1 MKNLKLS
8 RKSYLL
14 MGIALIAFVS
24 FGFTRFSHNG
34 VKQNTIPV
42 YSLNMKPASSAHFK
56 CGDGKCGKAEKT
68 TQEKSKKKES
78 AKCGDGKCGDA
89 KAGDKSTKKQDAK
102 CGNGKCGDGKSK
114 TTKAKK
120 TKTGNEAKC
129 GK

>member
-1 MKNLKLS
+1 MKIIKTLYLS
-8 RKSYLL
+8 LL
-14 MGIALIAFVS
+14 MIGIVFLS
-24 FGFTRFSHNG
+24 FSFRIQHHYDKKPVQTNLN
-34 VKQNTIPV
+34 VKKYTPTII
-42 YSLNMKPASSAHFK
+42 KFEK

-78 AKCGDGKCGDA
+78 AKCGEGKCGEG
-89 KAGDKSTKKQDAK
+89 KAGDKATKKQDAK

-114 TTKAKK
+114 TAKTKK